1 MNILFKYD
9 HILCKQT
16 IRVKKLTLEYTYQ
29 VKKKSRQIKWIL
41 RKESFVNK

>member
-29 VKKKSRQIKWIL
+29 VKKEIAS
-41 RKESFVNK
+41 NKTDPAKRIVCK